1 MQTKDQINYIAKK
14 YNCLS
19 KDIITIIIQ
28 MYYDRVQTT
37 GFPNPHEHYDFIVN
51 KLCIPYDI
59 IIEIFDIQ
67 FDFLVQHGIN

>member
-1 MQTKDQINYIAKK
+1 
-14 YNCLS
+14 
-19 KDIITIIIQ
+19 